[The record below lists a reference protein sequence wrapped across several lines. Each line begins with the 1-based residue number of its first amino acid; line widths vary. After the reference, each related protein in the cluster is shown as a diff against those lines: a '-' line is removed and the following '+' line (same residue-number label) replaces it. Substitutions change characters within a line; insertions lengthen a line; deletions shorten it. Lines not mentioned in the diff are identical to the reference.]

1 MPLPC
6 SSQNIFF
13 IPDIK
18 KYIRDKEY
26 TASGMYNIVSIIPR
40 QPCFL
45 LANTRSN
52 IKPNVKNTIPHSII
66 EDINPNFNPQ
76 GVVE

>member
-6 SSQNIFF
+6 PSQNIFF
-13 IPDIK
+13 IHNIK

-26 TASGMYNIVSIIPR
+26 TASGMYNIVSIITR
-40 QPCFL
+40 QPFFL

-52 IKPNVKNTIPHSII
+52 IKPNVKNTTPRSII
-66 EDINPNFNPQ
+66 EAINPNFNPQ